1 MKFFVLATCH
11 KTNDHFSFLVV
22 NKDASMCWVDAQ
34 HEVHSRVEKAGLANI
49 CKYVIVQFTRV
60 E

>member
-11 KTNDHFSFLVV
+11 ELNDHTSFIVE
-22 NKDASMCWVDAQ
+22 NTNASNCFVDAQ
-34 HEVHSRVEKAGLANI
+34 NEVKRRVEKAGLANI

>member
-11 KTNDHFSFLVV
+11 ELDDHTSFIVENTN
-22 NKDASMCWVDAQ
+22 ASNCFVDAQ
-34 HEVHSRVEKAGLANI
+34 NEVKRRVEKAGLANV
-49 CKYVIVQFTRV
+49 KYVIVQFTRV

>member
-22 NKDASMCWVDAQ
+22 NKDASMCWTDAQ
-34 HEVHSRVEKAGLANI
+34 HEVRSRVEKAGMANA
-49 CKYVIVQFTRV
+49 KYVIVQFTRV

>member
-11 KTNDHFSFLVV
+11 KLDDHCSFIVENTN
-22 NKDASMCWVDAQ
+22 ASKCFVDAQ
-34 HEVHSRVEKAGLANI
+34 NEIKRRCEKAGVYM
-49 CKYVIVQFTRV
+49 KYVIVQFTRV

>member
-11 KTNDHFSFLVV
+11 ELNDHFSFLVV
-22 NKDASMCWVDAQ
+22 NKDALMCGTDAQ
-34 HEVHSRVEKAGLANI
+34 HEVRSRVEKAGLANV
-49 CKYVIVQFTRV
+49 KYVIVQFTRV